1 MSKKWSAVGEYLKA
15 NAGQGVA
22 LVGSLLTGNVPGAVA
37 AGVALVSSATGSNN
51 AEEVLAQLQG
61 NPESLVRLK
70 ELAYQEQENIR
81 AHIRAMAEIE
91 AKNEQAEHH
100 ETQET
105 IRAGDKAGDKLVR
118 WTRPL
123 QSWLSL
129 AAGIT
134 YVFARDNPDEFI
146 LGTLL
151 ALAWAYHGLRTMDKR
166 GRVAANAGAR

>member
-1 MSKKWSAVGEYLKA
+1 MSKKWDKVGNWLKE
-15 NAGQGVA
+15 NGGQGVA
-22 LVGSLLTGNVPGAVA
+22 LVGSLLTGNVAGAVA
-37 AGVALVSSATGSNN
+37 AGVSLVTSATGHGDPD
-51 AEEVLAQLQG
+51 AVLAQLQG
-61 NPESLVRLK
+61 NPESLVELK
-70 ELAYQEQENIR
+70 RLAYQEQENIR
-81 AHIRAMAEIE
+81 LHVRAMAELDY
-91 AKNEQAEHH
+91 KDVQAEHH

-105 IRAGDKAGDKLVR
+105 IRAGDKAEDKLVR

-134 YVFARDNPDEFI
+134 YVFVRDAPDEFI

-166 GRVAANAGAR
+166 GRGVAKAAA